1 MHAFVLS
8 ELCFLMSMPLEHDYI
23 GISSEVS
30 SMENTSGTD
39 TINISTT
46 ASKGL
51 NLKATE
57 LRLGLPGSDS
67 PERGNENQQ
76 LGFSLNSNNNSKD
89 KSFVSGARRGFS
101 VAIHGGSANWVF
113 SGNAGSD
120 PNFSLRG
127 ANSGKEGFPHSSKP
141 VVQENKS
148 QVDGANTNGHGA
160 APASKAQ
167 VVGWPPIRS
176 FRKNTMA
183 SHLSKNDDGAEV
195 KSGSGCLYVKV
206 SMDGAPY
213 LRKVDLKTFGSYME
227 LSSALEKMFSC
238 FTIGQCGSHV
248 VPGQDGLSE
257 SRLMDLLHGS
267 EYVLTYEDKDN
278 DWMLVGDV
286 PWKMFTDSCRRLR
299 IMKGSEAIGLAPR
312 AMEKCKSRN

>member
-1 MHAFVLS
+1 
-8 ELCFLMSMPLEHDYI
+8 MPLEHDYI

-30 SMENTSGTD
+30 SMENNSGTD

-76 LGFSLNSNNNSKD
+76 LGFSLNNNNK
-89 KSFVSGARRGFS
+89 RGFS

-160 APASKAQ
+160 APASK
-167 VVGWPPIRS
+167 
-176 FRKNTMA
+176 
-183 SHLSKNDDGAEV
+183 
-195 KSGSGCLYVKV
+195 
-206 SMDGAPY
+206 
-213 LRKVDLKTFGSYME
+213 
-227 LSSALEKMFSC
+227 
-238 FTIGQCGSHV
+238 
-248 VPGQDGLSE
+248 
-257 SRLMDLLHGS
+257 
-267 EYVLTYEDKDN
+267 
-278 DWMLVGDV
+278 
-286 PWKMFTDSCRRLR
+286 
-299 IMKGSEAIGLAPR
+299 
-312 AMEKCKSRN
+312 

>member
-76 LGFSLNSNNNSKD
+76 LGFSLNNNNK
-89 KSFVSGARRGFS
+89 RGFS

-160 APASKAQ
+160 APASK
-167 VVGWPPIRS
+167 
-176 FRKNTMA
+176 
-183 SHLSKNDDGAEV
+183 
-195 KSGSGCLYVKV
+195 
-206 SMDGAPY
+206 
-213 LRKVDLKTFGSYME
+213 
-227 LSSALEKMFSC
+227 
-238 FTIGQCGSHV
+238 
-248 VPGQDGLSE
+248 
-257 SRLMDLLHGS
+257 
-267 EYVLTYEDKDN
+267 
-278 DWMLVGDV
+278 
-286 PWKMFTDSCRRLR
+286 
-299 IMKGSEAIGLAPR
+299 
-312 AMEKCKSRN
+312 

>member
-1 MHAFVLS
+1 VHAFVLS

-76 LGFSLNSNNNSKD
+76 LGFSLNNNNNSKD

-160 APASKAQ
+160 APASK
-167 VVGWPPIRS
+167 
-176 FRKNTMA
+176 
-183 SHLSKNDDGAEV
+183 
-195 KSGSGCLYVKV
+195 
-206 SMDGAPY
+206 
-213 LRKVDLKTFGSYME
+213 
-227 LSSALEKMFSC
+227 
-238 FTIGQCGSHV
+238 
-248 VPGQDGLSE
+248 
-257 SRLMDLLHGS
+257 
-267 EYVLTYEDKDN
+267 
-278 DWMLVGDV
+278 
-286 PWKMFTDSCRRLR
+286 
-299 IMKGSEAIGLAPR
+299 
-312 AMEKCKSRN
+312 

>member
-1 MHAFVLS
+1 
-8 ELCFLMSMPLEHDYI
+8 MPLEHDYI

-76 LGFSLNSNNNSKD
+76 LGFSLNNNNK
-89 KSFVSGARRGFS
+89 RGFS

-160 APASKAQ
+160 APASK
-167 VVGWPPIRS
+167 
-176 FRKNTMA
+176 
-183 SHLSKNDDGAEV
+183 
-195 KSGSGCLYVKV
+195 
-206 SMDGAPY
+206 
-213 LRKVDLKTFGSYME
+213 
-227 LSSALEKMFSC
+227 
-238 FTIGQCGSHV
+238 
-248 VPGQDGLSE
+248 
-257 SRLMDLLHGS
+257 
-267 EYVLTYEDKDN
+267 
-278 DWMLVGDV
+278 
-286 PWKMFTDSCRRLR
+286 
-299 IMKGSEAIGLAPR
+299 
-312 AMEKCKSRN
+312 